1 MNTRKKF
8 FKSKREACKE
18 AAERRESASSKY
30 RDAHVFK
37 MPKGS
42 RHVCQFF
49 VGSEIEYLN
58 AD

>member
-8 FKSKREACKE
+8 FKSKSEACKE
-18 AAERRESASSKY
+18 AEERRESASFEY

-42 RHVCQFF
+42 RRAGQYF
-49 VGSEIEYLN
+49 VGSEMEFLN
-58 AD
+58 AY